1 MPLAGAESRWWRRLG
16 RSFVSADSYGL
27 VLLLVVVT
35 YVVSVSVT
43 ETWAAS
49 IVLTVQLA
57 TVWLTLRTSQARR
70 VTRLVADIVLCLA
83 AVVAVVSLFAHKPGG
98 QLGGIFTV
106 CCLLYLI
113 APFSIVRHL
122 MLRREID
129 TETLL
134 GAIAAYL
141 LIGMF
146 FAFAYK
152 AAGEFGSVP
161 FFGSAGPRL
170 AQPGPVLQL
179 RHDDHRR
186 VREPGA
192 GRQPRADVRGAGGGD
207 RAAVPRRGRREDH
220 QQPAAPARRAIRL
233 LTLPSGPCGQHVP
246 ACALV
251 LGALASAG
259 GDRT

>member
-1 MPLAGAESRWWRRLG
+1 MPDFVEDGAEGAAASAESRWWRRLG

-43 ETWAAS
+43 EQWAAS
-49 IVLTVQLA
+49 VVLTVQLA

-70 VTRLVADIVLCLA
+70 AVRLVASIVLCLA
-83 AVVAVVSLFAHKPGG
+83 AVVAVVSYFAHKPGE

-122 MLRREID
+122 LVRRAID
-129 TETLL
+129 IETLL

-161 FFGSAGPRL
+161 FFGSAGPGTL
-170 AQPGPVLQL
+170 SQDLFFSFVTMTTVGYGNLVPAANPGQTFAVLEAVTGQL
-179 RHDDHRR
+179 FL
-186 VREPGA
+186 V
-192 GRQPRADVRGAGGGD
+192 V
-207 RAAVPRRGRREDH
+207 AVGKIISSMPRRGER
-220 QQPAAPARRAIRL
+220 
-233 LTLPSGPCGQHVP
+233 SG
-246 ACALV
+246 
-251 LGALASAG
+251 S
-259 GDRT
+259 